1 MRRCALLA
9 LAAVVAAGGCG
20 EEPRLEASS
29 ARAMHR
35 DVERVRTAAAAG
47 DRDGALRA
55 LDALAGR
62 VERRRDSGELGDAD
76 AAALLDR
83 IDAAARRARSEIPE
97 PSPAPEATAAP
108 TAEPPEEPGTGDDEQ
123 KGKGESEGKG
133 QDKDKDKDKGGDE
146 GEGGDD

>member
-97 PSPAPEATAAP
+97 PPPAPEATATAAP
-108 TAEPPEEPGTGDDEQ
+108 TAEPPDEPGTGDDEQ

-133 QDKDKDKDKGGDE
+133 QDKDKGGDE